1 MINYLIKKTSDLL
14 KYYGVINYI
23 SNNYDFFIYQV
34 SDNVYLS
41 NLPKT
46 QHYQKINPYQ
56 FDVILSIMKPDEQ
69 GTEQLNW
76 IKNTNIIHHFIE
88 TTDYTPP
95 SKENYEKFYNLIQ
108 QYPNRK
114 ILIHCYAGK
123 GRSNCMTAYYL
134 MKTKNI
140 PPNDAIKEIERINP
154 RSNMNIY
161 QKKSLF
167 KVQ

>member
-1 MINYLIKKTSDLL
+1 MINYLVKKTSDIL

-34 SDNVYLS
+34 SKNIYLS
-41 NLPKT
+41 NLPKKEH
-46 QHYQKINPYQ
+46 QEKIKKYN
-56 FDVILSIMKPDEQ
+56 FDVIFSIMNPNEQ
-69 GTEQLNW
+69 GTEKLKW
-76 IKNTNIIHHFIE
+76 IKDTNIKQHYIE
-88 TTDYTPP
+88 TIDYTPP
-95 SKENYEKFYNLIQ
+95 SKENYEKFYNLIK
-108 QYPNRK
+108 QYSNKK

-140 PPNDAIKEIERINP
+140 PPNEAIKEIERINP
-154 RSNMNIY
+154 RSNMNYY

-167 KVQ
+167 KV